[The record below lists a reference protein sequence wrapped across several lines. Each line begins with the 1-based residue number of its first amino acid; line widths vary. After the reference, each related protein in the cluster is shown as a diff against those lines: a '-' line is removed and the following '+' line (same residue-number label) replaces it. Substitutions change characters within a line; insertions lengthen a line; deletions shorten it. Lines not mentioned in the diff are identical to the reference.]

1 MVEDLEINLED
12 NSELKDEGV
21 GNIVKGIPIHNHLKR
36 LHLGFEYCELSSKS
50 GVSFG
55 KLFGKLTRIE
65 DLEVYLSMNDEFK
78 DEGVKNTV
86 QGITTHNHLTRLCLD
101 FENCN
106 LSSKSGVSTGKL
118 FGKLTRVEDLEVDI
132 SFNVEFKDQGVKKVV

>member
-12 NSELKDEGV
+12 NSELKDECV
-21 GNIVKGIPIHNHLKR
+21 GNIVKGIPTHNHLKR

-55 KLFGKLTRIE
+55 KLFGKLNRIE
-65 DLEVYLSMNDEFK
+65 DLEVYLPDNEEFK

-86 QGITTHNHLTRLCLD
+86 QGITIHNHLKRLHLGLV
-101 FENCN
+101 NCN
-106 LSSKSGVSTGKL
+106 LSSKSGVSIGKL
-118 FGKLTRVEDLEVDI
+118 FGKLTKVEDL
-132 SFNVEFKDQGVKKVV
+132 

>member
-1 MVEDLEINLED
+1 VNLSD
-12 NSELKDEGV
+12 NKEFKDEGV
-21 GNIVKGIPIHNHLKR
+21 KNTVQGITTHNHLTR
-36 LHLGFEYCELSSKS
+36 LYLGFRYCKLSSKS

-55 KLFGKLTRIE
+55 KLFGKLTRVE
-65 DLEVYLSMNDEFK
+65 DLEVRLSGNMGFK

-106 LSSKSGVSTGKL
+106 LSSKSGVSFGKL
-118 FGKLTRVEDLEVDI
+118 FGKLTKVEDLEVDI
-132 SFNVEFKDQGVKKVV
+132 SYNDEFKDEGVKKVV

>member
-1 MVEDLEINLED
+1 VVEELEINL
-12 NSELKDEGV
+12 NSNDGLKDEGV
-21 GNIVKGIPIHNHLKR
+21 KSIVKGIPTHNYLKR
-36 LHLGFEYCELSSKS
+36 LYLGFRGCELSSKS

-55 KLFGKLTRIE
+55 KLFGKLTRVE
-65 DLEVYLSMNDEFK
+65 DLEVRLSGNMGFK

-106 LSSKSGVSTGKL
+106 LSSKSGVSFGKL
-118 FGKLTRVEDLEVDI
+118 FGKLNRVEDLEVDI
-132 SFNVEFKDQGVKKVV
+132 SWNKEFKDEGVKKVV